1 MRNVILDCDPGHD
14 DAISIIIA
22 ASAASDL
29 NILGITTVAGNVEVE
44 KNTINTLK
52 ICELLEL
59 DVPVVQG
66 ARRPLVKASEIAPE
80 IHGETGMD
88 GPELPDPQIEVTE
101 GHAVDFIIEQ
111 VMNSSEQVTL
121 VPTGPLT
128 NIAMALIKEPRI
140 IEKIDEIVL
149 MGGGTFGNW
158 TPAAEFNIFVDAE
171 AAKVVYDS
179 SVPVTMFGLDVTHQV
194 IATEDIIERV
204 GKIDNKIAV
213 FVKELLIFFGETYK
227 NHFGFNGGPIHD
239 ACTTMYLLKPELF
252 KTEYLNV
259 TVETKGEYSYG
270 MTVID
275 TLSVTGREP
284 NTNVAFGVD
293 TEAFW
298 RLFEEIL
305 KSFDGGQTDE

>member
-1 MRNVILDCDPGHD
+1 
-14 DAISIIIA
+14 
-22 ASAASDL
+22 
-29 NILGITTVAGNVEVE
+29 
-44 KNTINTLK
+44 
-52 ICELLEL
+52 
-59 DVPVVQG
+59 
-66 ARRPLVKASEIAPE
+66 
-80 IHGETGMD
+80 
-88 GPELPDPQIEVTE
+88 
-101 GHAVDFIIEQ
+101 
-111 VMNSSEQVTL
+111 
-121 VPTGPLT
+121 
-128 NIAMALIKEPRI
+128 
-140 IEKIDEIVL
+140 
-149 MGGGTFGNW
+149 
-158 TPAAEFNIFVDAE
+158 
-171 AAKVVYDS
+171 
-179 SVPVTMFGLDVTHQV
+179 MFGLDVTHQV